1 MRISSFLALAGAGLA
16 ACGGS
21 DLVLPN
27 EGVAARIDIVSG
39 DGQTATV
46 SATLPEP
53 LVVRVLDSRD
63 RPVSGQR
70 VEFTAANGGVLTP
83 PAPNTDADGRAT
95 TQWVLGAAA
104 GAQSVTARPVGN
116 GAPANLAVSF
126 NATGTASTAARV
138 EKAGGDGQNATAG
151 TAVPVAP
158 SVRVF
163 DANDNPVAGVP
174 VTFAVA
180 SGGGSVVPAT
190 PVSTNAQGIA
200 APTSWTLGPVAGP
213 NSLTATVGGAGV
225 TGSPVTFQAT
235 GTVGSANRLVFAVQ
249 PVNAAV
255 GAAIDPP
262 VKVQIQDAAGNVIPS
277 ASGQVTITL
286 GNNPGGAT
294 LSGQTTV
301 NASQGTATFA
311 NLRLSAPGAGY
322 TLRALASGLT
332 DATST
337 AFDVVNAQSRTQITS
352 ISPSTTV
359 VGQPYTVSFSV
370 TAAPPSTGTP
380 TGAVTVSDGSGA
392 TCQASV
398 AAGSCSLTSTSKGA
412 RQIVATY
419 AGDASFAGS
428 ASDPEPHAVNA
439 ANTTTAITGDTPDPS
454 LFGQQITVTFAVSV
468 NAPGAGTP
476 DGTVTVTYQNGGSCS
491 APVAARQCAL
501 VPQGTGNNRNLT
513 AQYTSTSGNFGTSS
527 GTEDHTVAPVSTT
540 TAVASSDASSNF
552 GQSVSF
558 TATVTPEAGGGVPA
572 GTMQFK
578 IDNGNFGAPVTLSGG
593 SATSGAISTL
603 PPGDHEIRAIYSPA
617 TGFEGSEGTTTQTVG
632 LAQTTTTASTTP
644 GSSVFGQEVTLSA
657 TVTSLLG
664 TVNSGTVTF
673 YDGGGSC
680 GAGTLIGSDVVSSGG
695 ASITTSSLAVAQH
708 RIWACYSGVAGTLLE
723 SGDDVTHVVSRASTS
738 VQVQTSGTSPLGDPV
753 TVQVTV
759 TAVLPGAGTPSGSV
773 TVSGTGAVSDCQIT
787 LASGS
792 GSCSLD
798 FSADGSKTITAT
810 YAGDATFEGNNG
822 STTHE
827 VVPQS

>member
-1 MRISSFLALAGAGLA
+1 MRISPLLALAGAALA

-63 RPVSGQR
+63 RPVSGQQ
-70 VEFTAANGGVLTP
+70 VEFTATNGGVLTP
-83 PAPNTDADGRAT
+83 PAPNTDADGRAAV
-95 TQWVLGAAA
+95 QWVLGPAA
-104 GAQSVTARPVGN
+104 GGQSVTARPVGN
-116 GAPANLAVSF
+116 GAPANLSVTF

-138 EKAGGDGQNATAG
+138 EKAGGDGQTATAG
-151 TAVPVAP
+151 TAVAVAP

-163 DANDNPVAGVP
+163 DASDNPVAGVP
-174 VTFAVA
+174 VTFAIA
-180 SGGGSVVPAT
+180 SGGGSVAPAT

-200 APTSWTLGPVAGP
+200 APTSWTLGAVAGP
-213 NSLTATVGGAGV
+213 NSLTATVGGTGV

-235 GTVGSANRLVFAVQ
+235 GTVGSANRLVFTVQ

-255 GAAIDPP
+255 GAAIDPA
-262 VKVQIQDAAGNVIPS
+262 VEVQIQDAAGNVIPS

-286 GNNPGGAT
+286 GNNPGGAN

-301 NASQGTATFA
+301 SASQGTARFP
-311 NLRLSAPGAGY
+311 NLRLDAPGTGY

-332 DATST
+332 DATSN
-337 AFDVVNAQSRTQITS
+337 AFNVVNAQSRTAITN

-370 TAAPPSTGTP
+370 TAAPPSSGTP
-380 TGAVTVSDGSGA
+380 TGTVTVSDGSGA

-419 AGDASFAGS
+419 PGDASFAGS

-439 ANTTTAITGDTPDPS
+439 ANTTTRITSDAPDPS
-454 LFGQQITVTFAVSV
+454 LFGQEITVQFTVAVSS
-468 NAPGAGTP
+468 PGAGTP
-476 DGTVTVTYQNGGSCS
+476 DGSVTVTYQDGGSCS
-491 APVAARQCAL
+491 APVAAGECKL
-501 VPQGTGNNRNLT
+501 VPQGTGNNKNLT
-513 AQYTSTSGNFGTSS
+513 AEYSSSSGNFNSSS
-527 GTEDHTVAPVSTT
+527 GTEDHRVDPVSTT
-540 TAVASSDASSNF
+540 TRVESSDASSNF
-552 GQSVSF
+552 GQPVSF
-558 TATVTPEAGGGVPA
+558 TATVTPEPGGGVPA
-572 GTMQFK
+572 GSVQFR
-578 IDNGNFGAPVTLSGG
+578 IDGAAFGAAVPLSGG
-593 SATSGAISTL
+593 SATSGSISTL
-603 PPGDHEIRAIYSPA
+603 PPGNHEIRATYNPN
-617 TGFEGSEGTTTQTVG
+617 TGFGGSEGTTTQNVG
-632 LAQTTTTASTTP
+632 LAPTTTTAGTSP
-644 GSSVFGQEVTLSA
+644 GSSVFGQSVTLTA
-657 TVTSLLG
+657 NVTSALG

-680 GAGTLIGSDVVSSGG
+680 GAGTALGNDPVSSGG
-695 ASITTSSLAVAQH
+695 ASVTTNTLAVSTH
-708 RIWACYSGVAGTLLE
+708 TIWACYSGSPGTLAG
-723 SGDDVTHVVSRASTS
+723 SGDDVTHVVSQASTS
-738 VQVQTSGTSPLGDPV
+738 VQVQTSGSSPLGDPV
-753 TVQVTV
+753 TIQVTV
-759 TAVLPGAGTPSGSV
+759 TAVAPGAGTPSGSV
-773 TVSGTGAVSDCQIT
+773 TVSGTGAADCQIT
-787 LASGS
+787 LSSGS
-792 GSCSLD
+792 GSCSLV
-798 FSADGSKTITAT
+798 FPADGSKTITAT
-810 YAGDATFEGNNG
+810 YAGDGNFAGNNG